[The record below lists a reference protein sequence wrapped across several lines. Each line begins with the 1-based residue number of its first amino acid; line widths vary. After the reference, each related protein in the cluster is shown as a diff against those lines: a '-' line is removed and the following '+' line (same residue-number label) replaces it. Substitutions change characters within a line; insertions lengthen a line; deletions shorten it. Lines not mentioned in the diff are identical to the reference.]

1 MLNNLTILS
10 VVVAL
15 FVYFGGKNVPKELSK
30 YKLLIVGFTCG
41 LIICS
46 FVKRNV
52 EGFRIPGDSQE
63 DDWTTISECIT
74 RGESYTGRDR
84 EYRKIFAN
92 RRGPCTDA
100 ARQSRQGMQTK
111 EEANSAARSALH
123 QSKMAKVL
131 PHSNFGFGGFS
142 SQVLDY

>member
-52 EGFRIPGDSQE
+52 ETFTVGNYNEAPGSAGACVIQQ
-63 DDWTTISECIT
+63 
-74 RGESYTGRDR
+74 
-84 EYRKIFAN
+84 
-92 RRGPCTDA
+92 
-100 ARQSRQGMQTK
+100 QSDFV
-111 EEANSAARSALH
+111 
-123 QSKMAKVL
+123 VL
-131 PHSNFGFGGFS
+131 PVSYIYR
-142 SQVLDY
+142 VL

>member
-46 FVKRNV
+46 FVKRDV
-52 EGFRIPGDSQE
+52 ETFTVGNYNEAPGSAGAG
-63 DDWTTISECIT
+63 SM
-74 RGESYTGRDR
+74 TGRCPPSTW
-84 EYRKIFAN
+84 
-92 RRGPCTDA
+92 RGTCAWA
-100 ARQSRQGMQTK
+100 AGVPL
-111 EEANSAARSALH
+111 ARA
-123 QSKMAKVL
+123 
-131 PHSNFGFGGFS
+131 
-142 SQVLDY
+142 